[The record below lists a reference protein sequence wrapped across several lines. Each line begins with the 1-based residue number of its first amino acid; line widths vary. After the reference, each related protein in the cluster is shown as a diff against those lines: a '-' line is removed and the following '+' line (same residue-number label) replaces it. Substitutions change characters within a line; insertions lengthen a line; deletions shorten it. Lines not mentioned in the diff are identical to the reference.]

1 MNSVNWATASAQR
14 PRHVSNQDPIAEF
27 AAGFV
32 RRQNRHNSPLC
43 GWNRLRHCRAWC
55 RDNESALPKPLMEN
69 LQAQFGSAST
79 MSTFPLTGPVGG
91 LTLLRER

>member
-1 MNSVNWATASAQR
+1 MRIWKHGALSPNFYSATAPKSK
-14 PRHVSNQDPIAEF
+14 
-27 AAGFV
+27 
-32 RRQNRHNSPLC
+32 C

-55 RDNESALPKPLMEN
+55 RENESALPKPLLEN
-69 LQAQFGSAST
+69 LRAQFGSAST